1 MKVISFVT
9 QKGGSGK
16 TTLCI
21 NCAIAAVRGRKRRIL
36 ILDMDNQRSAGNWYQ
51 QREEGEPQLV
61 TVTAAELPKAIAIA
75 AKQFDFAFIDTPG
88 RDEPAQASAIMQ
100 SDFCVIPCRPSPTDL
115 QATPATVATIKRLG
129 KPFAFV
135 LAQTPPRSFRVREAS
150 AALSKLG
157 DVCPV
162 HIVTRNVYQ
171 DAQGTGLGVIE
182 FEPEGK
188 AADETARLWQ
198 WIQKKIK

>member
-1 MKVISFVT
+1 MKVISFVS
-9 QKGGSGK
+9 QKGGVSK
-16 TTLCI
+16 TTLCV
-21 NCAIAAVRGRKRRIL
+21 NCAIAAVRGRKRRSL
-36 ILDMDNQRSAGNWYQ
+36 ILDMDNQRSAENWYQ

-75 AKQFDFAFIDTPG
+75 AKQFDFVFIDTPG

-115 QATPATVATIKRLG
+115 KATPATVATIKRLN

-135 LAQTPPRSFRVREAS
+135 LTQTPARSYRINEAA
-150 AALSKLG
+150 AALAKLG

-162 HIVTRNVYQ
+162 PVVTRNAYQ
-171 DAQGTGLGVIE
+171 DAQGLGLGVVE
-182 FEPEGK
+182 FEPNGK
-188 AADETARLWQ
+188 AAEETTRLWK
-198 WIQKKIK
+198 WIQRKLK

>member
-21 NCAIAAVRGRKRRIL
+21 NCAVAASAGRKSRVAIF
-36 ILDMDNQRSAGNWYQ
+36 DMDEQGSAADWYLE
-51 QREEGEPQLV
+51 RDEGKLQLI
-61 TVTAAELPKAIAIA
+61 TVTASKLRRAIELA
-75 AKQFDFAFIDTPG
+75 ANQFDFVFIDTPG
-88 RDEPAQASAIMQ
+88 RDEPTQGVAIAQ

-115 QATPATVATIKRLG
+115 KATPVTVDAIKRLE

-135 LAQTPPRSFRVREAS
+135 LTQTPARSFRVREAS

-162 HIVTRNVYQ
+162 HIVTRNAYQ
-171 DAQGTGLGVIE
+171 DAQGVGLGVVE